1 MLNLIRGERVLSI
14 EMEFRKGILFV
25 RLSGE
30 LTERTIE
37 KLNSE
42 LLKRAVEDVLS
53 NRKLLM
59 EEQQCNMTL
68 QQKLQQFQ
76 QAKLH
81 TTKAAGEAFL
91 AKNKT
96 RQGVTVLPN
105 GLQYEIVKAGD
116 GPKPTEA
123 DTVVVHYTGTLI
135 DGTEFDSSV
144 KRGEPATFP
153 LKGVIKGWTEILQ
166 LMPKGSK
173 WKVYIQV
180 MTEEQANA
188 MENNPFDLT
197 KMWLK
202 KDYPL
207 MPVGEF
213 ELNRNPDNYFAEIEQ
228 AAFAPSNIVPGI
240 SFSPDRM
247 LQGRLFSY
255 ADAQRYRLGANYYQI
270 PVNAAKCPV
279 NIYHRDGQG
288 RIDGNHGST
297 IGYAP
302 NSFGEWAEQPEFKN
316 PPLDVSGPAY
326 QYDFYE
332 DDSDFFTQPGKLFRL
347 MSPEQQQALFD
358 NTAAA
363 MNGVPDFIKE
373 RHAKHC
379 YQCDPAYGEGVAK
392 ALGMNI
398 DFSDVK

>member
-1 MLNLIRGERVLSI
+1 MKR
-14 EMEFRKGILFV
+14 ILFV
-25 RLSGE
+25 TVLGFFTLNTIAQKEKKKTVQLNNVPE
-30 LTERTIE
+30 LEMKNAIDSFSYAAGVNIAKNMQGQGIE

-173 WKVYIQV
+173 WKVYI
-180 MTEEQANA
+180 
-188 MENNPFDLT
+188 PSDL
-197 KMWLK
+197 
-202 KDYPL
+202 
-207 MPVGEF
+207 
-213 ELNRNPDNYFAEIEQ
+213 
-228 AAFAPSNIVPGI
+228 
-240 SFSPDRM
+240 
-247 LQGRLFSY
+247 
-255 ADAQRYRLGANYYQI
+255 
-270 PVNAAKCPV
+270 
-279 NIYHRDGQG
+279 
-288 RIDGNHGST
+288 
-297 IGYAP
+297 
-302 NSFGEWAEQPEFKN
+302 
-316 PPLDVSGPAY
+316 
-326 QYDFYE
+326 
-332 DDSDFFTQPGKLFRL
+332 
-347 MSPEQQQALFD
+347 
-358 NTAAA
+358 
-363 MNGVPDFIKE
+363 
-373 RHAKHC
+373 
-379 YQCDPAYGEGVAK
+379 AYGERAAGQLIK
-392 ALGMNI
+392 PGSTLIFDI
-398 DFSDVK
+398 DLIDIKPAIAN